1 MSKRTPERARRSLAK
16 DSNQDNG
23 DTRTRSRI
31 LGKPRFSVTMKDV
44 ARAAGVSVA
53 TVSHVLNGTRNV
65 SDVTRKRVEE
75 AIRSTGYSRNEIA
88 RELKTGA
95 SDLVGVHIVD
105 YNPFYTDV
113 LRGIERALEA
123 EGIRFV
129 VASTGENW
137 SRQLE
142 LLSAMIA
149 RRMRGLILAPV
160 DGFDAERVAQLVPP
174 DTRVVLYDREVQPP
188 LFPAITSDNL
198 SAARQ
203 IVDHFAEHGYRNIGI
218 IASGEHISSMQHRRA
233 GFVQRARELGLNVYV
248 FETESNEEGGR
259 RAAQEVLASKQ
270 QGNHIEALLVTNNLM
285 LTGALSV
292 FQSAGL
298 RIGEDIAVAG
308 FDHHFWCDA
317 MSPPLTMVK
326 QQAELM
332 GKRCVEWLLQ
342 DDSGVGVIE
351 RLPTELVIRRSCGCR
366 SPQLQANPC

>member
-1 MSKRTPERARRSLAK
+1 MSQRTPEGAK
-16 DSNQDNG
+16 QRLTTNSRKDNG
-23 DTRTRSRI
+23 SARGRSRV
-31 LGKPRFSVTMKDV
+31 LGQPRVSVTMKDV

-113 LRGIERALEA
+113 LRGIERALEG

-203 IVDHFAEHGYRNIGI
+203 IVDHFADHGYQNIGI

-248 FETESNEEGGR
+248 FETESNEDGGR
-259 RAAQEVLASKQ
+259 RSAHQVLECKRKGVS
-270 QGNHIEALLVTNNLM
+270 IEALLVTNNLM

-292 FQSAGL
+292 FRSVGL

-332 GKRCVEWLLQ
+332 GERCVEWLLRS
-342 DDSGVGVIE
+342 DSGVGVIE
-351 RLPTELVIRRSCGCR
+351 RLPTELVIRGSCGCR

>member
-1 MSKRTPERARRSLAK
+1 
-16 DSNQDNG
+16 
-23 DTRTRSRI
+23 
-31 LGKPRFSVTMKDV
+31 MKDV

-65 SDVTRKRVEE
+65 SHATRERVEE

-113 LRGIERALEA
+113 LRGIERALEGA
-123 EGIRFV
+123 GIRFV

-137 SRQLE
+137 RRQLE
-142 LLSAMIA
+142 LLEAMVA

-160 DGFDAERVAQLVPP
+160 DGFDAERVAQIVPP

-188 LFPAITSDNL
+188 LFPSITSDNL
-198 SAARQ
+198 SAARE
-203 IVDHFAEHGYRNIGI
+203 IVDHFAGHGYRNIGI

-248 FETESNEEGGR
+248 IETESNEEGGR
-259 RAAQEVLASKQ
+259 HAAYQVLESRRNGTAL
-270 QGNHIEALLVTNNLM
+270 EALLVTNNLM

-292 FQSAGL
+292 FQSAGWK
-298 RIGEDIAVAG
+298 IGADIAVAG

-317 MSPPLTMVK
+317 MAPPLTMVK
-326 QQAELM
+326 QRAELM
-332 GKRCVEWLLQ
+332 GERCVEWLMKS
-342 DDSGVGVIE
+342 DIGVGVIE
-351 RLPTELVIRRSCGCR
+351 RLPTELVIRGSCGCQ
-366 SPQLQANPC
+366 SPLQLNPS